1 MARPSALLIMGGDGY
16 HNLPEHYELLA
27 GLFAG
32 PGGCNVTVTDDL
44 PGQTEESLSGYDL
57 LALWATHRQPPPE
70 PVTALFR
77 TVRKGT
83 PLLGIHAAPYTVRM
97 IEGGPE
103 AIGSAYIKR
112 FPHLPYQEITVNI
125 LDGAHPVTA
134 GVEDFVT
141 SDELYC
147 LEALGPRAEVLASYD
162 GRAAAQ
168 PYRAREGQPPNPQHD
183 EAHAWRLTQPRAP
196 LVYVAPL
203 GAGRVC
209 VNALGHDAAALSN
222 PGFRRLLVQSIGWLT
237 GTAPGAQEGE
247 R

>member
-32 PGGCNVTVTDDL
+32 PGGCNVTVTDDF

-70 PVTALFR
+70 PVAALFR

-112 FPHLPYQEITVNI
+112 FPHLPYQEVTVNI

-147 LEALGPRAEVLASYD
+147 LEALGPRVEVLASYD

-168 PYRAREGQPPNPQHD
+168 PYRTREGQPPNPLHD

-196 LVYVAPL
+196 LVYVTPL

-222 PGFRRLLVQSIGWLT
+222 PGFRRLMVQSIGWLT